1 MNWRALFKPS
11 AKISILTLLV
21 IGILVGVVGYFTTQQ
36 TLHATSTDA
45 FCMSCHSNHSL
56 KDEVLVSAHGG
67 GSSGITV
74 QCQDCHLPHNPIKY
88 MIKKSLYRKIST
100 VT

>member
-11 AKISILTLLV
+11 AKYSIFALLV
-21 IGILVGVVGYFTTQQ
+21 VGIVVGVVGYFATQQ

-56 KDEVLVSAHGG
+56 KDEVMASAHGG
-67 GSSGITV
+67 GRAGITV
-74 QCQDCHLPHNPIKY
+74 QIGRAH
-88 MIKKSLYRKIST
+88 
-100 VT
+100 V